1 MKILQV
7 IHSFPPHTFSGT
19 EVYSYQ
25 LSKELAKRNRVFVFF
40 RVKNTADPEYL
51 LKHYNYQGLETYSI
65 NHTFGSCESFRGT
78 FRDSNIDQKFAEVLN
93 GVKPDI
99 VHIHHL
105 LFLSHGIIDEIK
117 KRNIPI
123 VYTLHDYWLFCYR
136 GQLVKDNLEIC
147 SDHSISGCRECLKFL
162 VNIKKHSLS
171 IYFIIK
177 RSLPPVVLIPLKKI
191 YRFLV
196 RKPSTQKAQDY
207 RESALS
213 ISLKIDRFIAPSN
226 FIRNKFIAEGFPSE
240 KIIHCD
246 NGFNTQGYD
255 ESANK
260 RQGPLR
266 FGYLGTLIPTKGAD
280 ILIRAFKGVNEL
292 DIELDIYGRLY
303 AYSSYE
309 YYPGLLKKL
318 CKKDKRINLRGEY
331 DNQKIASI
339 LSGIDV
345 LVVPSIWPE
354 NSPLVIHEAF
364 LAKVPVIASRCGG
377 IPELV
382 IDGENGLLFNPAD
395 VDDLRKKLEYVI
407 DNREILEK
415 FKKNLPKIKS
425 IEENAREIQTIYRSL
440 ISK

>member
-7 IHSFPPHTFSGT
+7 IHSFPPHTFAGT

-25 LSKELAKRNRVFVFF
+25 LSKELAKRNQVFVFF
-40 RVKNTADPEYL
+40 RVKNTVDPEYL
-51 LKHYNYQGLETYSI
+51 IKHHNYQGLECYSI
-65 NHTFGSCESFRGT
+65 NHTFSSCESFNAT
-78 FRDSNIDQKFAEVLN
+78 FRDSSIDEKFAQLLDQL
-93 GVKPDI
+93 KPDI
-99 VHIHHL
+99 VAIQHL

-136 GQLVKDNLEIC
+136 GQLIKDGLKVC
-147 SDHSISGCRECLKFL
+147 FDHSVSGCRECLKFL
-162 VNIKKHSLS
+162 VNIKKHTLS

-191 YRFLV
+191 YRFLI
-196 RKPSTQKAQDY
+196 RKPSAQKAQDY

-213 ISLKIDRFIAPSN
+213 VSRKIDRFIAPSN
-226 FIRNKFIAEGFPSE
+226 FIRNKFIAEGFPAE
-240 KIIHCD
+240 IIIHCD
-246 NGFNTQGYD
+246 YGFNTQGYD
-255 ESANK
+255 KSGNGGGEI
-260 RQGPLR
+260 LR

-280 ILIRAFKGVNEL
+280 ILIRAFKGIKEKDV
-292 DIELDIYGRLY
+292 ELDIYGRLF
-303 AYSSYE
+303 AYSAYE

-318 CKKDKRINLRGEY
+318 CKKDKRVKLRGEY
-331 DNQKIASI
+331 DNQRIAGI

-364 LAKVPVIASRCGG
+364 LAGVPVIASKIGG

-382 IDGENGLLFNPAD
+382 IDGKNGLLFNPAD
-395 VDDLRKKLEYVI
+395 LDDLRKKLEYVI
-407 DNREILEK
+407 GNKRILEK
-415 FKKNLPKIKS
+415 FRENLPKIKS
-425 IEENAREIQTIYRSL
+425 IEENARELETIYRSL
-440 ISK
+440 ISR

>member
-1 MKILQV
+1 MKILKV
-7 IHSFPPHTFSGT
+7 VHSFPPHTFAGA

-25 LSKELAKRNRVFVFF
+25 LSKELAKRNGVSVFF
-40 RVKNTADPEYL
+40 RVKNTRDPEYL
-51 LKHYNYQGLETYSI
+51 LKHNNYQGLETYSI

-78 FRDSNIDQKFAEVLN
+78 FRDSNIDEKFVEVLN

-117 KRNIPI
+117 KRDIPI

-162 VNIKKHSLS
+162 VNIRKYTLS

-177 RSLPPVVLIPLKKI
+177 RSLPPVVLTPLKKI

-196 RKPSTQKAQDY
+196 RKPSTQKAQDF
-207 RESALS
+207 RESAQS
-213 ISLKIDRFIAPSN
+213 ASSKIDRFIAPSN
-226 FIRNKFIAEGFPSE
+226 FIRNKFIAEGFPAE

-246 NGFNTQGYD
+246 NGFITQGYD
-255 ESANK
+255 KSGN
-260 RQGPLR
+260 RGSNILR
-266 FGYLGTLIPTKGAD
+266 FGYLGTLVPTKGVD
-280 ILIRAFKGVNEL
+280 ILIRAFKGIKEK
-292 DIELDIYGRLY
+292 DIELDIYGRLF
-303 AYSSYE
+303 AYSAYE

-331 DNQKIASI
+331 DNQRIAGI

-345 LVVPSIWPE
+345 LIVPSIWPE
-354 NSPLVIHEAF
+354 NSPLVIHEAY
-364 LAKVPVIASRCGG
+364 LAKVPVVASRIGG

-382 IDGENGLLFNPAD
+382 IDGVDGLLFKPGD
-395 VDDLRKKLEYVI
+395 IQDLRMKLEYVI
-407 DNREILEK
+407 ANRGILNK
-415 FKKNLPKIKS
+415 FRENLPKIKS
-425 IEENAREIQTIYRSL
+425 IEENARELQTIYMSL
-440 ISK
+440 ISR